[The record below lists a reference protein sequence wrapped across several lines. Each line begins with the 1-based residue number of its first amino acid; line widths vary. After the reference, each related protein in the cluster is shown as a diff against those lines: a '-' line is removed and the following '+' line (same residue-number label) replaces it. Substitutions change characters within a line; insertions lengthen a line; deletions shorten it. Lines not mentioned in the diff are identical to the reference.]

1 MCVPLMFSLFF
12 GSQKNKELAET
23 SNTLSKAN
31 ARLSDLEGANAE
43 LKQRLEESNKRL
55 AAALEAEQT
64 LKSRIAA
71 IEGQNELG
79 TGGMKT

>member
-1 MCVPLMFSLFF
+1 MSDVSLFF
-12 GSQKNKELAET
+12 GSQKNKELVKT
-23 SNTLSKAN
+23 SNTLSQAN
-31 ARLSDLEGANAE
+31 AQLSDLEGANAE

-64 LKSRIAA
+64 LKSRIAT

-79 TGGMKT
+79 TGGDMKT